1 MDGARSSPLFPDIP
15 PLAELGYRGNLT
27 QVYFGLLAPAGTPKA
42 IVDKIR
48 DDVAKIGSDPEF
60 RQKQMIDRAIE
71 PIFNTPDEFARF
83 LAEDR
88 IVSGRVVSDAG
99 LVPK

>member
-1 MDGARSSPLFPDIP
+1 MIVSGTAQSVGCTIDGEHPHD
-15 PLAELGYRGNLT
+15 
-27 QVYFGLLAPAGTPKA
+27 

-71 PIFNTPDEFARF
+71 PIFNTPEEFARF
-83 LAEDR
+83 LVEDR